1 MNTAIASELRGFIA
15 FYNLTGT
22 TPTDRARRMS
32 AHDTHNQYREWAFSL
47 LERALYTKH
56 QAVQM
61 NKERDKKWI
70 GRDRKEYREEQQ
82 WRTIVSDSH
91 GNVDQVIDMLF
102 PGRVFW
108 MMRLMLHDA
117 GEVTP
122 IAPRTSLAQP
132 PVLLNPRTHEPI
144 ERGECQV
151 CVDRPVEIRTQCP
164 ISRSGTDSIG
174 PCHHMYCYECWKEI
188 HKRHACAFCNTPPE
202 THNVFMGA
210 DDTYVKQQSHRVRT
224 RIPVRRQTKMQ
235 KMERYMAKWNR
246 RFMAERKHR
255 MAKGKRKKDRMGH
268 GRRQGMRKWSILTN
282 AKIRREKGECNPP
295 KIGREKR
302 ECNPPNA
309 PGTTMRTT
317 HNTMVMGLHHHRL
330 MWLRRRDKPRT
341 VVDHSCK
348 GANKRRHKV

>member
-70 GRDRKEYREEQQ
+70 GRDRKEYREEHP
-82 WRTIVSDSH
+82 WRTIVSDSN
-91 GNVDQVIDMLF
+91 GNVDQVIDTLF

-108 MMRLMLHDA
+108 MMRWMLDNA

-188 HKRHACAFCNTPPE
+188 HKRRACAFCNTPPE

-210 DDTYVKQQSHRVRT
+210 DDTYVKQQSHRART
-224 RIPVRRQTKMQ
+224 RNPVQRQTKMQ
-235 KMERYMAKWNR
+235 RMERYMAKWNR

-255 MAKGKRKKDRMGH
+255 MAKGKRKKDHTKTR
-268 GRRQGMRKWSILTN
+268 N
-282 AKIRREKGECNPP
+282 AKMVQPHQRKDRKG
-295 KIGREKR
+295 KGRVQPT
-302 ECNPPNA
+302 N
-309 PGTTMRTT
+309 RTGDDHDDEDN
-317 HNTMVMGLHHHRL
+317 HNVPQYDG
-330 MWLRRRDKPRT
+330 D
-341 VVDHSCK
+341 
-348 GANKRRHKV
+348 GATSSSADVATSSRQTSYR